1 MLVLLDT
8 SILIYL
14 VERPSSFI
22 DEVRAQLGR
31 ADLCVLQPAVGE
43 LRSLAQTKGAQ
54 GRKAKAALSFAEGLR
69 VFPGRGEADDA
80 LVRVAVE
87 EGAVVATLD
96 KELMSSL
103 RRKGVPVATV
113 RGDRLLLPR
122 TGKHLIMATADV
134 EY

>member
-14 VERPSSFI
+14 VERPSSFL
-22 DEVRAQLGR
+22 DQVGAQLGR

-43 LRSLAQTKGAQ
+43 LRSLAKTKGAR
-54 GRKAKAALSFAEGLR
+54 GKRARAALSFAERLK
-69 VFPGRGEADDA
+69 VLPGGGEADDA
-80 LVRVAVE
+80 IVRAAVE

-96 KELMSSL
+96 RELIASL

-113 RGDRLLLPR
+113 SGDRLLFL
-122 TGKHLIMATADV
+122 GKSF
-134 EY
+134 